1 MRLWL
6 RCAWTQVPGP
16 SSQDSLRLTRRTW
29 LWDVQKHLELPSGT
43 LTGPEG
49 PRGCGGGDQGAE
61 RSALGG
67 RGTDGPGPLPG
78 RSEAPRSAASALPAG
93 ACRRPRTPSGDR
105 NRCQPPDL
113 RSRGATRAELW
124 RPKGASAAEPGRASG
139 LSPRTVGRQ
148 RAEGSGRGVGV
159 AGGGEK
165 QFTKTGTWRL
175 CQ

>member
-49 PRGCGGGDQGAE
+49 PRGCGGGDQRAD

-67 RGTDGPGPLPG
+67 GDGRPRSPTWEVRGSPFRSQRTAGRGLPAAAHAQW
-78 RSEAPRSAASALPAG
+78 RSEPMSASLSEITRSH
-93 ACRRPRTPSGDR
+93 SG
-105 NRCQPPDL
+105 
-113 RSRGATRAELW
+113 
-124 RPKGASAAEPGRASG
+124 
-139 LSPRTVGRQ
+139 
-148 RAEGSGRGVGV
+148 
-159 AGGGEK
+159 
-165 QFTKTGTWRL
+165 
-175 CQ
+175 